1 MAITARILL
10 QIILMVFLRRIEIEK
25 RTAFYK
31 KLRPSTLFKVI
42 YPLRRFSCSFVCVI
56 NSGLILTSHIVSL
69 PILHRRIYYIE
80 ICKQQSVK
88 ADLFGIILYTHRL
101 TETGAARTN
110 RFIVGIRFARAVG
123 IAALGIDN
131 AGDRLHQVFQPP
143 ETAAGKIDHIL
154 LFF

>member
-1 MAITARILL
+1 MI
-10 QIILMVFLRRIEIEK
+10 FLGGVEVDK
-25 RTAFYK
+25 RSELHI
-31 KLRPSTLFKVI
+31 KLRPAALFKVI
-42 YPLRRFSCSFVCVI
+42 YPLSSFFCGFVCVI

-88 ADLFGIILYTHRL
+88 ADIFGIILYAHRL
-101 TETGAARTN
+101 TKTGAARTN
-110 RFIVGIRFARAVG
+110 RFIVGIRFARTVG

-131 AGDRLHQVFQPP
+131 AGDRLHQMFQSP